1 MTRYEIQ
8 IQEGPPHG
16 GLYEL
21 EQTTYFH
28 VVDVDTQVVVLTL
41 RGDME
46 ASLSPDSG
54 PWDNYRF
61 SGMQDIT
68 LAPDRQS
75 VLVHYHDGHEE
86 IVPLPG

>member
-28 VVDVDTQVVVLTL
+28 VVDVDTQAVVLTF
-41 RGDME
+41 RGEME
-46 ASLSPDSG
+46 ASLSPDTG
-54 PWDNYRF
+54 LWDDYRF
-61 SGMQDIT
+61 SGVRDLT
-68 LAPDRQS
+68 LAPEQRS
-75 VLVHYHDGHEE
+75 VLVRYYDGHEE
-86 IVPLPG
+86 TVLLPG